1 MGRRNRRRTLTAL
14 RDAKE
19 PLNLSS
25 FEEEVAAEIG
35 LDLHQDDILQREE
48 VEAAETKD

>member
-1 MGRRNRRRTLTAL
+1 MGRRNRRQTLTAL
-14 RDAKE
+14 GDAKE